1 MFQYHSIIIINNNSV
16 SVIFN
21 SISVLVLL
29 SVANGQADLVI
40 TGVADLLGDTL
51 FERYT
56 HQELLLPCSLR
67 FFNFISH
74 QSHFGLYLSIIL
86 LIYLSLCYA
95 LESWYCC
102 CCNERSPYCERNY
115 ALYLSSLH

>member
-16 SVIFN
+16 SVILN
-21 SISVLVLL
+21 SIS
-29 SVANGQADLVI
+29 
-40 TGVADLLGDTL
+40 VADLLGDTL

-74 QSHFGLYLSIIL
+74 QSHFGLDLSIIL
-86 LIYLSLCYA
+86 LIYLSLF
-95 LESWYCC
+95 LLRTRELVLLW
-102 CCNERSPYCERNY
+102 
-115 ALYLSSLH
+115 L